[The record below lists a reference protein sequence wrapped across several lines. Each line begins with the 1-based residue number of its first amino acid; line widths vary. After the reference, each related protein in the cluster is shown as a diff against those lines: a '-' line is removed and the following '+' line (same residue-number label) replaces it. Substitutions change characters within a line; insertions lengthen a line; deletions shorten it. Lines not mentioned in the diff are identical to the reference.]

1 MSRHSP
7 ASRTIDTEFLLV
19 AYCNGYFPMADPK
32 TGEIG
37 WFSPDPRAVFELD
50 NFHIPRSLKLLIKK
64 NLFELR
70 IDTQFEEVVR
80 SCGAREETWISE
92 DIIQSYLQLHR
103 AGVAHSVEAWRDGK
117 LAGGL
122 YGVSV
127 GAAFFG
133 ESMFSRI
140 RDASKVALAALVE
153 RLKQQGF
160 ELLDTQWMTPHL
172 KMLGA
177 KEISR
182 EEYLRRLKKALNK
195 NSNFV

>member
-7 ASRTIDTEFLLV
+7 ASRTIDTEFLLM

-37 WFSPDPRAVFELD
+37 WFSPDPRAIFELHE
-50 NFHIPRSLKLLIKK
+50 FHLPRSLKLLINK
-64 NLFELR
+64 NLFEIR
-70 IDTQFEEVVR
+70 IDTQFEEVMR
-80 SCGAREETWISE
+80 LCGAREETWISE

-103 AGVAHSVEAWRDGK
+103 AGFAHSLEVWRDGK

-122 YGVSV
+122 YGVTV

-133 ESMFSRI
+133 ESMFSRV
-140 RDASKVALAALVE
+140 RDASKVALAGLVE
-153 RLKQQGF
+153 RLRQQGF

-182 EEYLRRLKKALNK
+182 EEYLRRLKAALSK
-195 NSNFV
+195 KSSFS

>member
-50 NFHIPRSLKLLIKK
+50 NFHIPRSLKLTIKK